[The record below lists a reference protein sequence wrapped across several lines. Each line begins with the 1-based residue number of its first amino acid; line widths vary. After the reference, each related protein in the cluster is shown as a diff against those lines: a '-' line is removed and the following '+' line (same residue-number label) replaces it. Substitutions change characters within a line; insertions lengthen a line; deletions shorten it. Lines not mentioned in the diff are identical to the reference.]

1 MDEFSIVVLSLVGC
15 VFAASATAK
24 LSSRPAYR
32 SFRGGLAESG
42 LIPVP
47 MLPATAACLAGTEA
61 VAAAGLLAAAALT
74 AAAAPGA
81 AWVAEPALATAALL
95 TTALT
100 LGVAVIVRRGTRA
113 RCACFG
119 AGSRRPLGPAHL
131 ARNLSL
137 LAVICS
143 GLALAPLA
151 HGRPAPVAAVL
162 AAVAAAVAALLFILW
177 DDVAEL
183 FTPIPSPQV
192 SPVFSATAGTP
203 GRRDA

>member
-1 MDEFSIVVLSLVGC
+1 MDEFSIVVLSLAGS
-15 VFAASATAK
+15 VFAASAIAK

-42 LIPVP
+42 LIPVH
-47 MLPATAACLAGTEA
+47 MLPVTAACLAGTEA
-61 VAAAGLLAAAALT
+61 VAAAGLLAAAA
-74 AAAAPGA
+74 APGA
-81 AWVAEPALATAALL
+81 AWVAEPALAAAVLL
-95 TTALT
+95 TTVLT
-100 LGVAVIVRRGTRA
+100 LGVAVIIRRGTRA

-119 AGSRRPLGPAHL
+119 ARSRRPLGRAHL

-137 LAVICS
+137 LVVVCS
-143 GLALAPLA
+143 GLAVAPLA
-151 HGRPAPVAAVL
+151 HGRPAPVGAVL
-162 AAVAAAVAALLFILW
+162 AAVAAAVAALLFIRW

-192 SPVFSATAGTP
+192 NPVFSATAGTP